1 MLILCYT
8 FPKNCRFQLNISNLT
23 EAKHAEA
30 AAVNNTNKPK
40 VVIFDLYGTLVK
52 FGVMHHPFRQLLK
65 WARENGRK
73 PKPDDARTLM
83 TINGDVPALV
93 AALGIDA
100 PDALIK
106 QIQLHIQEEL
116 DSLTLYDDVIP
127 TLAALRSCNI
137 PIAVCSNLAFPYGA
151 AIDLL
156 LEEQQLICGLSY
168 ETGFIKPEAG
178 IYYAVIYQL
187 QVRPEEC
194 LFVGDTLLADYEGPR
209 LFGMSAYHLVRG
221 TPSNGHSINSLADV
235 LTTVQ

>member
-1 MLILCYT
+1 MAKDMIYT
-8 FPKNCRFQLNISNLT
+8 D
-23 EAKHAEA
+23 
-30 AAVNNTNKPK
+30 KPK
-40 VVIFDLYGTLVK
+40 VVIFDLYGTLFK

-65 WARENGRK
+65 WARENGRI

-83 TINGDVPALV
+83 TINCDVPELAS
-93 AALGIDA
+93 ALGIEATDE
-100 PDALIK
+100 LIK

-127 TLAALRSCNI
+127 TLVALRSHNI
-137 PIAVCSNLAFPYGA
+137 PIAICSNLAFPYGK

-156 LEEQQLICGLSY
+156 LKKQQLIRALSY

-178 IYYAVIYQL
+178 IYHAVVSQL
-187 QVRPEEC
+187 QVLPEEC

-209 LFGMSAYHLVRG
+209 QFGMNAYHLVRG

-235 LTTVQ
+235 LVAVQ